1 MVAEAL
7 TSDAVHLAAG
17 GAGLAVALAAVSL
30 VDRRQNGFARAL
42 RERLLLG
49 IPWGTLVV
57 IAGVTGVYL
66 FVQSG
71 IENPNRPVVIPFR
84 SWSYFYP
91 EGLVWSSFA
100 HASRGHITGNL
111 LSALVAGGLAEY
123 AYGHFPEG
131 REVDDA
137 TPLGARLR
145 RAPKRLRGLPRR
157 LRRLPERTAQVP
169 SRIAA
174 VESAGSTPYVRAF
187 LIVPGA
193 AVAFGLCSALF
204 ALGPVIGF
212 SVVVFAYW
220 GFALVSRP
228 VAAVVAMA
236 VTTLVGVLYDAVR
249 VPVAFAEAS
258 PSYGAPGW
266 ANVAV
271 QGHALGLIGGAVV
284 AVVLLRRRAR
294 GPSDG
299 SRDGN
304 GSGNFDADAT
314 AGRWRRH
321 PLATAREVAGRPDP
335 TERSAVVVFGALLLF
350 GASRRLWAVYW
361 YLGNER
367 YELYRAVGVGLLALL
382 AAIVAVA
389 AVSRD
394 EPVWPSR
401 AVPEPE
407 TIRGGIRSATPAAV
421 GTLLLVAAL
430 AAVAGPGI
438 VPNLVAVDDGDLP
451 GDPIEVEGYQVTYAE
466 NVEDRLVSVVDVEAF
481 GRSTSVNTSGVIVS
495 NPDREIWTTAVSEG
509 NLAFWGYRAVD
520 VGGTGWRETVWV
532 QRVGWVA
539 VNGGPA
545 YRVDAVRNETRRTL
559 FTSDPARAEPR
570 IDGRSVVVAATPDGF
585 ELSVVGG
592 SGNNVTAPL
601 PAANESVTVRG
612 ITLLREDDV
621 LFAERGETRVRIA
634 QRERYEGRQ

>member
-17 GAGLAVALAAVSL
+17 GVGVAVALAAVYL
-30 VDRRQNGFARAL
+30 ADRRDGGWTRAL
-42 RERLLLG
+42 RARLLWG
-49 IPWGTLVV
+49 VPWGTLLV
-57 IAGVTGVYL
+57 IAGVIGVYL

-71 IENPNRPVVIPFR
+71 IDHPNRPVVIPFR

-91 EGLVWSSFA
+91 QGIVWSSFA
-100 HASRGHITGNL
+100 HASRGHVTGNL

-123 AYGHFPEG
+123 AYGHFPER
-131 REVDDA
+131 REVDD
-137 TPLGARLR
+137 GERL
-145 RAPKRLRGLPRR
+145 AVR
-157 LRRLPERTAQVP
+157 LRRLPTRLRRFPRQLSRLP

-174 VESAGSTPYVRAF
+174 VESPGANPYVRAF

-193 AVAFGLCSALF
+193 AVAFGLASALF
-204 ALGPVIGF
+204 ALGPVVGF
-212 SVVVFAYW
+212 SLVVFAYW

-228 VAAVVAMA
+228 IAALVAMA
-236 VTTLVGVLYDAVR
+236 GTTLVGVLYDAVR

-258 PSYGAPGW
+258 PSYGVPGW
-266 ANVAV
+266 ANVAI
-271 QGHALGLIGGAVV
+271 QGHALGLIGGALV
-284 AVVLLRRRAR
+284 AVLLFRRRAR
-294 GPSDG
+294 TRSEEGSDG
-299 SRDGN
+299 AEG
-304 GSGNFDADAT
+304 T
-314 AGRWRRH
+314 GRWSNH
-321 PLATAREVAGRPDP
+321 PLASAGDGGSIAGP
-335 TERSAVVVFGALLLF
+335 TERSALVVFGALLLF

-382 AAIVAVA
+382 AAIVAIA

-612 ITLLREDDV
+612 ITLVRENGV
-621 LFAERGETRVRIA
+621 VFAERGETRVRVA
-634 QRERYEGRQ
+634 YRERYEGRQ

>member
-17 GAGLAVALAAVSL
+17 GVGVVVALAAVYL
-30 VDRRQNGFARAL
+30 VDRPSDDWTRAP
-42 RERLLLG
+42 RSRLLLG
-49 IPWGTLVV
+49 VPWGTLLV
-57 IAGVTGVYL
+57 IAGVIGVYL

-100 HASRGHITGNL
+100 HAGRGHLTGNL

-123 AYGHFPEG
+123 AYGHFPDG
-131 REVDDA
+131 REVDRGDG
-137 TPLGARLR
+137 LVVRLR
-145 RAPKRLRGLPRR
+145 RLLSRPRQLPSR
-157 LRRLPERTAQVP
+157 LRRLPRRVREVL

-174 VESAGSTPYVRAF
+174 VESPAESPYVRAF

-193 AVAFGLCSALF
+193 AVAFGLLSALF

-212 SVVVFAYW
+212 SVVVFGYW

-236 VTTLVGVLYDAVR
+236 GTTLVGVLYDALR

-258 PSYGAPGW
+258 PSYGVPGW
-266 ANVAV
+266 ANVAI
-271 QGHALGLIGGAVV
+271 QGHALGLIGGALV

-294 GPSDG
+294 EQPDEGRGAGSDA
-299 SRDGN
+299 DP
-304 GSGNFDADAT
+304 DAT
-314 AGRWRRH
+314 AGRWRYH
-321 PLATAREVAGRPDP
+321 PLSTAVGDDGSRADA
-335 TERSAVVVFGALLLF
+335 TERSALLVFGALLLF
-350 GASRRLWAVYW
+350 GASRRLWALYW

-382 AAIVAVA
+382 AAVVAVA

-394 EPVWPSR
+394 DPLWPTR

-407 TIRGGIRSATPAAV
+407 TLRGGIRSATPATV
-421 GTLLLVAAL
+421 GLLLLVGAL
-430 AAVAGPGI
+430 AAVAGPAV

-466 NVEDRLVSVVDVEAF
+466 DVEDQLVGVVDVEAF

-495 NPDREIWTTAVSEG
+495 DPDREIWTTAVSKG

-539 VNGGPA
+539 ANGGPT

-559 FTSDPARAEPR
+559 YVSDPAQAEPQ
-570 IDGRSVVVAATPDGF
+570 IDGRNISVAAVEGGF
-585 ELSVVGG
+585 EIR
-592 SGNNVTAPL
+592 VTHENATVTVPL
-601 PAANESVTVRG
+601 PEEGTTLEAQGVSIVRG
-612 ITLLREDDV
+612 GDRV
-621 LFAERGETRVRIA
+621 YAQRGETRVRIA

>member
-17 GAGLAVALAAVSL
+17 GVGVVVAIAAVYL
-30 VDRRQNGFARAL
+30 VDRPSDDWTRAP
-42 RERLLLG
+42 RSRLLLG
-49 IPWGTLVV
+49 VPWGTLFV
-57 IAGVTGVYL
+57 IAGVIGVYL

-71 IENPNRPVVIPFR
+71 IDDPNRPVVIPFR

-100 HASRGHITGNL
+100 HAGRGHLTGNL

-123 AYGHFPEG
+123 AYGHFPDG
-131 REVDDA
+131 REVDRGDG
-137 TPLGARLR
+137 LVVRLR
-145 RAPKRLRGLPRR
+145 RLLSRPRQLPSR
-157 LRRLPERTAQVP
+157 LRRLPRRVREVP

-174 VESAGSTPYVRAF
+174 VESPAESPYVRAF

-193 AVAFGLCSALF
+193 AVAFGLLSALF

-212 SVVVFAYW
+212 SVVVFGYW

-236 VTTLVGVLYDAVR
+236 GTTLVGVLYDAVR

-258 PSYGAPGW
+258 PSYGVPGW
-266 ANVAV
+266 ANVAI
-271 QGHALGLIGGAVV
+271 QGHALGLIGGALV

-294 GPSDG
+294 RP
-299 SRDGN
+299 N
-304 GSGNFDADAT
+304 GVDRDADSDST
-314 AGRWRRH
+314 AGRWRYH
-321 PLATAREVAGRPDP
+321 PVATAVGDDGSRADA
-335 TERSAVVVFGALLLF
+335 TERSALLVFGALLLF

-394 EPVWPSR
+394 DPLWPAR

-407 TIRGGIRSATPAAV
+407 TIRGGIRSATPATV
-421 GTLLLVAAL
+421 GLLLLVGAL
-430 AAVAGPGI
+430 AAVAGPGV

-466 NVEDRLVSVVDVEAF
+466 NVENQLVGVVDVEAF

-495 NPDREIWTTAVSEG
+495 DPDREIWTTAVSKG

-539 VNGGPA
+539 ANGGPT

-559 FTSDPARAEPR
+559 YVSDPAQAEPQ
-570 IDGRSVVVAATPDGF
+570 IDGRNISVAAVEGGF
-585 ELSVVGG
+585 EIR
-592 SGNNVTAPL
+592 VTHENATVTIPL
-601 PAANESVTVRG
+601 PEEGTTLEAQGVSIVRG
-612 ITLLREDDV
+612 GDRV
-621 LFAERGETRVRIA
+621 YAQRGETRVRIA

>member
-17 GAGLAVALAAVSL
+17 GVGVVVAIAAVYL
-30 VDRRQNGFARAL
+30 VDRPSDDWTRAP
-42 RERLLLG
+42 RSRLLLG
-49 IPWGTLVV
+49 VPWGTLFV
-57 IAGVTGVYL
+57 IAGVIGVYL

-71 IENPNRPVVIPFR
+71 IDDPNRPVVIPFR

-100 HASRGHITGNL
+100 HAGRGHLTGNL
-111 LSALVAGGLAEY
+111 LSAVVAGGLAEY
-123 AYGHFPEG
+123 AYGHFPDG
-131 REVDDA
+131 REVDRGDG
-137 TPLGARLR
+137 LVVRLR
-145 RAPKRLRGLPRR
+145 RLLSRPRQLPSR
-157 LRRLPERTAQVP
+157 LRRLPRRVREVP

-174 VESAGSTPYVRAF
+174 VESPAESPYVRAF

-193 AVAFGLCSALF
+193 AVAFGLLSALF

-212 SVVVFAYW
+212 SVVVFGYW

-236 VTTLVGVLYDAVR
+236 GTTLVGVLYDAVR

-258 PSYGAPGW
+258 PSYGVPGW
-266 ANVAV
+266 ANVAI
-271 QGHALGLIGGAVV
+271 QGHALGLIGGALV

-294 GPSDG
+294 RP
-299 SRDGN
+299 N
-304 GSGNFDADAT
+304 GVDRDADSDST
-314 AGRWRRH
+314 AGRWRYH
-321 PLATAREVAGRPDP
+321 PVATAVGDDGSGADA
-335 TERSAVVVFGALLLF
+335 TERSALLVFGALLLF

-394 EPVWPSR
+394 EPLWPTR

-407 TIRGGIRSATPAAV
+407 TIRGGIRSATPATV
-421 GTLLLVAAL
+421 GLLLLVGAL
-430 AAVAGPGI
+430 AAVAGPGV

-466 NVEDRLVSVVDVEAF
+466 NVENQLVGVVDVEAF

-495 NPDREIWTTAVSEG
+495 DPDREIWTTAVSKG

-539 VNGGPA
+539 ANGGPT

-559 FTSDPARAEPR
+559 YVSDPAQAEPQ
-570 IDGRSVVVAATPDGF
+570 IDGRNISVAAVEGGF
-585 ELSVVGG
+585 EIR
-592 SGNNVTAPL
+592 VTHENATVTIPL
-601 PAANESVTVRG
+601 PEEGTTLEAQGVSIVRG
-612 ITLLREDDV
+612 GDRV
-621 LFAERGETRVRIA
+621 YAQRGETRVRIA